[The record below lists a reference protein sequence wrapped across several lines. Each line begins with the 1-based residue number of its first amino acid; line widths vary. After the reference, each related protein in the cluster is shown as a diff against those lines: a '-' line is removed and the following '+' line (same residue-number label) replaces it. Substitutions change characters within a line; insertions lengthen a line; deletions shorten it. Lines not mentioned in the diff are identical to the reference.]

1 VIGADRAGIRS
12 PSSDGLETS
21 TPGLVSKST
30 SGKSLHPDTFDRSPV
45 ALLITAQDV
54 YMRGYQLVV
63 PADCVASRRP
73 ADTVSALAHIR
84 RVLSADIAPSASLKL
99 ARLLR
104 SAGRA
109 GWSGPYRPAPQSH
122 RVVDGIFRPSSGS
135 VISAQ
140 GRVGGCLSP
149 HISARREDKTL
160 SKPSAAV
167 RKGWKGR
174 RISSA
179 TNPGTVD
186 ANFQM
191 WKDWVHRNRSEF
203 SSNTEP

>member
-1 VIGADRAGIRS
+1 MIGADRAGIRS

-99 ARLLR
+99 ARPLR
-104 SAGRA
+104 S
-109 GWSGPYRPAPQSH
+109 
-122 RVVDGIFRPSSGS
+122 
-135 VISAQ
+135 
-140 GRVGGCLSP
+140 GCLSP